1 MAMTQRSCTSG
12 LSFLSQP
19 TAPNPLDKE
28 SVQRFLKQELKKKNI
43 SIADLTQMI
52 PCSLEALDHLNE
64 LYVEGVSKF
73 DQELM
78 QAKSL
83 PEKGRRLVN
92 KKLVNI

>member
-1 MAMTQRSCTSG
+1 
-12 LSFLSQP
+12 
-19 TAPNPLDKE
+19 
-28 SVQRFLKQELKKKNI
+28 
-43 SIADLTQMI
+43 MI